1 MEDLKEIQRRLE
13 QALAQPADQA
23 AIDNLA
29 ACGLDT
35 LPVFRDYLK
44 RDTDIG
50 RAEAVEALLKRV
62 LKERLSRPVSGADAR
77 RIARFQQ
84 ELGFIFK
91 YKSYAIKAAVPLGY
105 SIFLQNPGEGFS
117 FQRHVTHKT
126 EVFHIL
132 EAPPG
137 GYVFL
142 CDAEDWDKHYD
153 KETFDAWLAGES
165 HPFFDRC
172 RFVPQPGDVF
182 VISRLNVVH
191 TVIGCILE
199 EYATVSTDMV
209 DRLHDQNKGKPIPER
224 FCRAYAEERLQS
236 LRLPAKHRNVDML
249 SGETTVEPIPWTAV
263 EGGER
268 AILTDSFVTASNYRL
283 SPMAA
288 GALQRSAERAAQI
301 RIFSGEGRIAIA
313 GDDELDRL
321 EQVAIPVKGGDL
333 LFIPPGIHYR
343 IFNDRGEALEYSEHL
358 IAPNVAF
365 I

>member
-1 MEDLKEIQRRLE
+1 MEDYQEIERALE
-13 QALAQPADQA
+13 AALAAPGDEA
-23 AIDNLA
+23 AAGRLLA
-29 ACGLDT
+29 HGLDT

-44 RDTDIG
+44 RDTDID

-142 CDAEDWDKHYD
+142 CEAEDWERHYD

-172 RFVPQPGDVF
+172 RFVPKPGDVF

-209 DRLHDQNKGKPIPER
+209 DRLHDQNQGKPIPER
-224 FCRAYAEERLQS
+224 FCRAYAEERLKS
-236 LRLPAKHRNVDML
+236 LRLPAEHRNVDML
-249 SGETTVEPIPWTAV
+249 SGETTVEPIRWRPV

-268 AILTDSFVTASNYRL
+268 ALLTDSFVTASNYRL
-283 SPMAA
+283 KPLAA
-288 GALQRSAERAAQI
+288 GALERLTDRAAQV
-301 RIFSGEGRIAIA
+301 RIFSGEGRAAIA
-313 GDDELDRL
+313 GEGELNTL
-321 EQVAIPVKGGDL
+321 EQTAIPVRAGDL
-333 LFIPPGIHYR
+333 LFIAPGVHYR
-343 IFNDRGEALEYSEHL
+343 IFNDRDEVLEFSEHR
-358 IAPNVAF
+358 IAPEVAF

>member
-1 MEDLKEIQRRLE
+1 MERYQEIEHYLKD
-13 QALAQPADQA
+13 ALAASGDRA
-23 AIDNLA
+23 AVERLV
-29 ACGLDT
+29 ACGLDA

-50 RAEAVEALLKRV
+50 AAEAVEALLKRV
-62 LKERLSRPVSGADAR
+62 LKERLSLPVSGADAR

-142 CDAEDWDKHYD
+142 CDAEDWERHYD

-172 RFVPQPGDVF
+172 RFVPRPGDVF
-182 VISRLNVVH
+182 VISRLNIVH

-224 FCRAYAEERLQS
+224 FCRAYAEERLKS

-249 SGETTVEPIPWTAV
+249 SGETTVEPIPYEAV

-268 AILTDSFVTASNYRL
+268 AVLTDSFVTASNYRL
-283 SPMAA
+283 NPLAA
-288 GALQRSAERAAQI
+288 GALHRFPDRAAQI
-301 RIFSGEGRIAIA
+301 RIFTGEGRIAIA

-321 EQVAIPVKGGDL
+321 EQMAIPVKSGDL
-333 LFIPPGIHYR
+333 LFVPPGVHYR
-343 IFNDRGEALEYSEHL
+343 IFNDRGEALEYSEHR
-358 IAPNVAF
+358 IAPEVAF